1 MLPDFKLYY
10 KDIIIQTVWYQHENR
25 HIDQWNRTESP
36 EMNPHIYY
44 QFLTKE
50 LRIYNGERTVS
61 SIKWENGTAICKW
74 IKLYQHFTSYTKIN
88 LKWITHM
95 NVFPEPRNS

>member
-36 EMNPHIYY
+36 EINPYKYSQLIFEMGAKST
-44 QFLTKE
+44 Q
-50 LRIYNGERTVS
+50 
-61 SIKWENGTAICKW
+61 
-74 IKLYQHFTSYTKIN
+74 
-88 LKWITHM
+88 
-95 NVFPEPRNS
+95 